1 MGSTYPS
8 LQGRSRRSY
17 FCNVQRGSLGN
28 RSRGSVAGFTLNEC
42 LLNWIISL
50 LQICNV
56 HLNLPHFL
64 WGWQLTLESDYL
76 LQPPWKSWIRARLS
90 IGVKTKGGLSP
101 REWAAKLWPVHS
113 VKQYNNVGKPRHTH
127 QYVCVSQL
135 TLNDSVLIK
144 FHLQEVQKQAQLT
157 CVIKKIGFLCVGAII
172 CEGAWEG
179 ASWGAR
185 NILCLGSGC
194 SNVGGFIRKN
204 LSKTKFYVIFGLRN
218 TIYKILQPKAL
229 NMNPINF
236 NGDFQFPET
245 IGIEEQAEWRH
256 EEATR
261 PIRRPPLLQDRP
273 PRLFHRR
280 TWTRPGELKGHPIER
295 PCKASVWILVWTN
308 QL

>member
-42 LLNWIISL
+42 LLNWTISL

-64 WGWQLTLESDYL
+64 WGWQLTLESDHF

-157 CVIKKIGFLCVGAII
+157 CVIKKNRFPLCGGYYLWGGMRGSQLG
-172 CEGAWEG
+172 CQEHPL
-179 ASWGAR
+179 SW
-185 NILCLGSGC
+185 
-194 SNVGGFIRKN
+194 
-204 LSKTKFYVIFGLRN
+204 FGL
-218 TIYKILQPKAL
+218 Q
-229 NMNPINF
+229 
-236 NGDFQFPET
+236 
-245 IGIEEQAEWRH
+245 
-256 EEATR
+256 
-261 PIRRPPLLQDRP
+261 
-273 PRLFHRR
+273 
-280 TWTRPGELKGHPIER
+280 
-295 PCKASVWILVWTN
+295 
-308 QL
+308 

>member
-1 MGSTYPS
+1 MGGKIVACSFSETIQQCGKTSSYTPVCLCLTANIEWKRSYKIPFTGSTETGP
-8 LQGRSRRSY
+8 
-17 FCNVQRGSLGN
+17 
-28 RSRGSVAGFTLNEC
+28 T
-42 LLNWIISL
+42 
-50 LQICNV
+50 
-56 HLNLPHFL
+56 HLC
-64 WGWQLTLESDYL
+64 D
-76 LQPPWKSWIRARLS
+76 K
-90 IGVKTKGGLSP
+90 
-101 REWAAKLWPVHS
+101 
-113 VKQYNNVGKPRHTH
+113 
-127 QYVCVSQL
+127 
-135 TLNDSVLIK
+135 
-144 FHLQEVQKQAQLT
+144 
-157 CVIKKIGFLCVGAII
+157 KKIGFLCVGAII
-172 CEGAWEG
+172 CEGTWEG

-245 IGIEEQAEWRH
+245 IGIEEQAEWLH

-273 PRLFHRR
+273 PHVFHRR

-295 PCKASVWILVWTN
+295 PCKTSVWILVWTN